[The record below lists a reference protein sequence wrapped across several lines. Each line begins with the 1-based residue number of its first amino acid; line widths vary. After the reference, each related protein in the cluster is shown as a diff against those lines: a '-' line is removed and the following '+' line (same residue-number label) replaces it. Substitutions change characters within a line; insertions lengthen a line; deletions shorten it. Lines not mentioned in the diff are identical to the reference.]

1 MTTTTMT
8 TMTMMTTTMV
18 TTTMMTT
25 TMIRNMTMTMMTMA
39 DIVVTATKA
48 SVMVLKAA
56 IRGVLVL
63 AVAAMTRE
71 AERLA
76 TVLVRSYPSSDL
88 V

>member
-1 MTTTTMT
+1 
-8 TMTMMTTTMV
+8 
-18 TTTMMTT
+18 
-25 TMIRNMTMTMMTMA
+25 MTMMTMA